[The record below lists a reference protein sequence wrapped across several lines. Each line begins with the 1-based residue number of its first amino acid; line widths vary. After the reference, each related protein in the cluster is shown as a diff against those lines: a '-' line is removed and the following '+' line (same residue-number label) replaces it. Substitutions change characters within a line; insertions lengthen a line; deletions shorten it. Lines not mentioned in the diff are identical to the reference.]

1 MEEMEIRKYARL
13 MEELNLTGLEISND
27 HDRIRLERST
37 GNGMVQNVVSMPV
50 SEASAAPAEPAEP
63 AGVFTVSSPMVGIFY
78 AASAEGAKPYVTV
91 GDTVKKGDVLCIIEA
106 MKLLNEITAEQDG
119 VVTEICVKNA
129 ETVDFGM
136 PLFKMR
142 RPS

>member
-13 MEELNLTGLEISND
+13 MDELNLTGLEITSDND
-27 HDRIRLERST
+27 RVRLERSA
-37 GNGMVQNVVSMPV
+37 GSGVVQNVVSVPV
-50 SEASAAPAEPAEP
+50 TEPQSAPAEPAC
-63 AGVFTVSSPMVGIFY
+63 VFTVSSPMVGIFY
-78 AASAEGAKPYVTV
+78 AAPDEGGKPYVQV
-91 GDTVKKGDVLCIIEA
+91 GDAVKQGDVLCIIEA

-129 ETVDFGM
+129 ETVDYGM

-142 RPS
+142 RP

>member
-1 MEEMEIRKYARL
+1 MEEMEIRKYAHL
-13 MEELNLTGLEISND
+13 MDELNLTGLEITSDND
-27 HDRIRLERST
+27 RVRLERSP
-37 GNGMVQNVVSMPV
+37 GSGMVQNVASVPV
-50 SEASAAPAEPAEP
+50 SEAQPVPAEP

-78 AASAEGAKPYVTV
+78 AASAEEGTPYVKV
-91 GDTVKKGDVLCIIEA
+91 GDTVKQGDILCIIEA

-129 ETVDFGM
+129 ETVDYGM

>member
-27 HDRIRLERST
+27 HDRVRLERSA
-37 GNGMVQNVVSMPV
+37 NGGTVPTPAPVPAPEVQPV
-50 SEASAAPAEPAEP
+50 QAEP

-78 AASAEGAKPYVTV
+78 AASAEGAKPYVKV
-91 GDTVKKGDVLCIIEA
+91 GDTVKQGDVLCIIEA

-119 VVTEICVKNA
+119 VITEICAKNA
-129 ETVDFGM
+129 QTVDYGM

-142 RPS
+142 RL

>member
-13 MEELNLTGLEISND
+13 MEELNLTGLEISTDNS
-27 HDRIRLERST
+27 RIRLERSP
-37 GNGMVQNVVSMPV
+37 GGDMVQNVVSVPV
-50 SEASAAPAEPAEP
+50 SEAQPVQAEP

-119 VVTEICVKNA
+119 VITEICVKNA